1 MRGDCGIDKR
11 LSERLQ
17 IGERAFFVAAHQT
30 AIAGDIRRQHSRQSP
45 FHALAGQKALRISK
59 IYLVCQSIGA
69 GSAGYNVR
77 EWVIR
82 PPDTVRGDWT
92 CDILV
97 AATQC

>member
-45 FHALAGQKALRISK
+45 FHGLAGQKKPS
-59 IYLVCQSIGA
+59 G
-69 GSAGYNVR
+69 
-77 EWVIR
+77 
-82 PPDTVRGDWT
+82 
-92 CDILV
+92 
-97 AATQC
+97 